1 MYGNFML
8 IKMQVDSG
16 DIGELQV
23 NVVDSNNAPVQGA
36 KVIIRRPRQ
45 LGDQQQNQV
54 QEVEQLRTDV
64 SGQTEVVDLDT
75 PPLELSLNESNELKP
90 YANYDVEVDA
100 EGYEV
105 ENIENVEILSNELS
119 IQNV

>member
-1 MYGNFML
+1 M
-8 IKMQVDSG
+8 
-16 DIGELQV
+16 
-23 NVVDSNNAPVQGA
+23 
-36 KVIIRRPRQ
+36 
-45 LGDQQQNQV
+45 
-54 QEVEQLRTDV
+54 EQLRTDV

-105 ENIENVEILSNELS
+105 ENIENVEILSNELIVAAVS
-119 IQNV
+119 VGFAT